1 MNIEK
6 VNDKNVKK
14 KHNRFKF
21 QNFAERISN
30 IKIDVYHNVGSK
42 EHEVPQNDKDTFF
55 RENLERWTE
64 LNCSL
69 HFTLFYREIKRYVQ
83 SFNQLIFHKETV
95 VTIIKKYLTLE
106 FPLALEPCLDLV
118 ATLSKDLLIDFCPY
132 FEEIFIILTG
142 FLATNDTVLI
152 ENTFRSLAHIFK
164 FIGRY
169 LVADLENVFKI
180 FKVLLSSQQKQH
192 IQNFAAESFAFLVRK
207 SKNKEKILRFL
218 FSQVASEPP
227 LANGIGMLVF
237 HTIKGVKE
245 HLHSCAEDVLKYCL
259 EIMNELVQEEVFS
272 VLTKVWS
279 MSLYQ
284 VTKKHSIILYDTVI
298 NQINK
303 SVDTHILHFM
313 LSLLDNCVGFKN
325 GAYIPDQK
333 TIAIIIEK
341 HISSKNQNLITS
353 LLKLCRSLMTIQLCT
368 LTNNDISSIFTSV
381 LSSVSININTKL
393 SFCLEIIKWEKFDEL
408 CLSSI
413 LYFLAQGITTNMSEV
428 LDFSVQLTYRDED
441 MFTRPYS
448 CASFNLFSFPCLS
461 NIAVTDILAKKLD
474 EITWENDLEMIWS
487 IIVCFSACGRNEN
500 SKLIKFCEVT
510 RYWISSNIIQLT
522 CQHLF
527 VISSLVNCILT
538 ISKDDHQKLI
548 SFDWLITL
556 LRSYPSNIHVV
567 DCFEH
572 YSSLS
577 CSFKNFDTCQKE
589 SLYNLIKVNLN
600 SPYRKLRL
608 LTLMILRN
616 LYGEGNTNKE
626 EVSTSLDV
634 FEVCINAE
642 NIEAT
647 FHNYREKLLYFQR
660 MMYSSVSSLPSMHHD
675 VIVRILIGNLFTN
688 LSVLWDQLIV
698 IIASFAENDNEEFW
712 HTWKDIFLASSQN
725 NESPCIQNSMTL
737 NSVFEKYFKLSKS
750 SDVRADYKNFRILL
764 LNAMTKFAPLVERKS
779 RDVVPIFFEFIQ
791 KEYTSSD
798 EVLSQKQDLRK
809 EVAQF
814 KLPNEDTNE
823 FLMNKVDRKTKIKTL
838 CAYLNLFKL
847 FKHPRGLVKEPK
859 IYQLYLD
866 FLISKDN
873 EIQSLTIDCLMTYK
887 FRYLKPYAENFKK
900 LMNDATFRDELL
912 LFSTDK
918 ENEVLKEEHRS
929 DLMPILIRL
938 LYGKLLRKSGLGASG
953 KSKSARRNVIMQ
965 FLSNCSKS
973 EIQTFIDIIMEP
985 FKQYQ
990 EFDIANCVELDISSV
1005 IPLRRQAGFLNMLS
1019 DVVNRLDKLAKPFL
1033 PLLFDNLLSIIW
1045 MSCTCLNVYKD
1056 QIDPSYLGRIK
1067 SLRHGGTTKLLE
1079 IFKRLVDFQYDEYL
1093 EKIFSGVIWPQISLL
1108 SIECTQN
1115 VTPLFRLIMVLSEH
1129 RRYHPLLH
1137 IASKEHQSLL
1147 THTFNI
1153 LKQKSISYIIEKN
1166 IMKIALNLLS
1176 TEDYINNDK
1185 NDEKPLAQE
1194 YVKNFDCNKPFGIQI
1209 VQPFVPIIIK
1219 HVGEKLIEKTK
1230 DLNIKTKQKFSKF
1243 LPEIQLAV
1251 LSKISMLVNDE
1262 SICNSIVEVL
1272 FPILQCV
1279 SSEDTQV
1286 FIITSLKNMVV
1297 NVSCVQQYL
1306 SKFPFLFHSVT
1317 CRKARQMLCDFYHD
1331 LALKSN
1337 EMVNLSQLIQ
1347 DLNSWDKKRLEE
1359 PDFDR
1364 RLDAF
1369 RKIGEEIS
1377 HWSVKEILPVLY
1389 NCLFFIS
1396 TTDDMSIRD
1405 ASNSCIQKIIHQSA
1419 CHKMEMYNSI
1429 ILKVLLP
1436 TIKQGLKSKKE
1447 AVRYEYLGIL
1457 ALLVKTYDKSCF
1469 SEMKLLWS
1477 EDPETCFFENMKHI
1491 QVHRRIRA
1499 VHQISKLCNEG
1510 KLSASTMFSFIL
1522 PLISHNIFE
1531 SLAVTKDHNLL
1542 SESISAIGSIM
1553 KCLPWAKYSM
1563 VLSNYLKLLR
1573 TDKHNQKTVTRVMI
1587 AILNNFHFDMNTE
1600 TNKQAETILNVVSI
1614 KFLPRLQNF
1623 LKKKSKVSD
1632 FHKLSKNQKEDDED
1646 IMKIPV
1652 TVAVVKLLQ
1661 KLPVEILK
1669 VHLPGLLLR
1678 VSQSLRSHARDVRD
1692 IARDTLLNVCLSLG
1706 PSYLFMVFNEMRSV
1720 LLRGYQLHILGYTV
1734 HSLLVGMKDVL
1745 QSGDLDSCVKLV
1757 TAILIEQYFGNV
1769 SEEKE
1774 IAGIT
1779 TKLHE
1784 AKSKKSIECIEIL
1797 AKFISSSCIIEIISP
1812 LQEILIKS
1820 TNHKEIHSIEE
1831 TLRLIAVGLHQNKGI
1846 CVDDLLIFIYGLVSN
1861 TLVLLFSE
1869 DRSEKNEAK
1878 KENIKQDDI
1887 FLVPM
1892 TPCRSGKVPVIS
1904 KHTNEHILVEFGL
1917 QLLQTALKQQKVL
1930 PSSEQH
1936 IKLLDP
1942 FVKILLNSTS
1952 SKYIRIVTLATRCLL
1967 YAIKYKLPSM
1977 DALIPEFAKCLFVI
1991 LKKYAR
1997 NCETKGDNFEL
2008 VSVSFKAMTVLIRD
2022 TTVFKVTNSQLQ
2034 ILLSFVEEDIYNSS
2048 RQSTALILLKAI
2060 LSRKITGNEV
2070 HDVMS
2075 KIKELSVRDHD
2086 ETIRLLCRQLMMQY
2100 LLDYPL
2106 GKKMANFLNFY
2117 VSNLTYAEE
2126 MGRKSVLEMLASIF
2140 NNFPK
2145 PMLLEYNGFFF
2156 IPLVMMLANDES
2168 VTCRKMASAAIKL
2181 LLKKIESKNRDKLF
2195 KIALKWGGQ
2204 EKKMLQ
2210 QIFFQCIGM
2219 FVEVEKETFERR
2231 IESILPKIDDVLK
2244 SAVKNNEDSS
2254 DNDDEDNVNELSED
2268 LIGDQL
2274 IYNTLTCLGKLF
2286 SVPNIFLGNT
2296 KYSASLVHI
2305 WDSVYEL
2312 LLHKHAWIRLAASQM
2327 FTIYFSLYSPEQLI
2341 LLKNEEYLSVE
2352 LNKKIKILCSAFC
2365 TQLKDANLSQSVAEQ
2380 ATKNLIYLTKV
2391 VKLIDPWFN
2400 ENKQN
2405 EIKLESLE
2413 DQKFITFKSL
2423 VKRMCQLASYESSRD
2438 PKNVIK
2444 RISVLRWI
2452 AALCLDGGIDFYL
2465 TDILKPVHR
2474 EISSSLDQG
2483 QELHTLANEVME
2495 LFRSTIQKDL
2505 FASVYSKLQKK
2516 MSENRESRKRK
2527 IIEEAVSDPQK
2538 FAFRKQKFNLAKREQ
2553 RKRKLLQ
2560 RKPELMFKKIR
2571 SKSED

>member
-30 IKIDVYHNVGSK
+30 IKIDVYHNLGSK
-42 EHEVPQNDKDTFF
+42 EHEVPENDKDTFF

-227 LANGIGMLVF
+227 LANGMGMLVF

-245 HLHSCAEDVLKYCL
+245 HLHSCAEDILKYCL

-284 VTKKHSIILYDTVI
+284 VTKKHSIILYETVI

-303 SVDTHILHFM
+303 SVDTHMLHFM
-313 LSLLDNCVGFKN
+313 LGLLDNCVGFKN

-341 HISSKNQNLITS
+341 HSSSKNQNVITS
-353 LLKLCRSLMTIQLCT
+353 LLKLCKSLMTIQFST
-368 LTNNDISSIFTSV
+368 LTNNDISSIFASV
-381 LSSVSININTKL
+381 LSSVSINMNTKL
-393 SFCLEIIKWEKFDEL
+393 SFCLEIINWERFDEL

-413 LYFLAQGITTNMSEV
+413 LYFLAQGIITNMSEV

-448 CASFNLFSFPCLS
+448 CASFNIFSFPCLS

-487 IIVCFSACGRNEN
+487 IIVCFSACGR
-500 SKLIKFCEVT
+500 
-510 RYWISSNIIQLT
+510 
-522 CQHLF
+522 
-527 VISSLVNCILT
+527 
-538 ISKDDHQKLI
+538 
-548 SFDWLITL
+548 
-556 LRSYPSNIHVV
+556 SYPSNIHVV

-572 YSSLS
+572 YSSVN
-577 CSFKNFDTCQKE
+577 CSFKSFDTCQKE
-589 SLYNLIKVNLN
+589 NLYNLIKVNLN

-616 LYGEGNTNKE
+616 LYGERNTNKE

-698 IIASFAENDNEEFW
+698 IIASFAENGNEEFW

-725 NESPCIQNSMTL
+725 NESASIQNSITL

-750 SDVRADYKNFRILL
+750 SDVRVDYKNFRILL

-779 RDVVPIFFEFIQ
+779 RDVIPIFFEFIQ

-798 EVLSQKQDLRK
+798 EILSQKQDLCLK
-809 EVAQF
+809 EVAQV
-814 KLPNEDTNE
+814 KLSNEDT
-823 FLMNKVDRKTKIKTL
+823 NKVDRKTKIKTL

-965 FLSNCSKS
+965 FLSNCSKTS
-973 EIQTFIDIIMEP
+973 KDIIYE
-985 FKQYQ
+985 
-990 EFDIANCVELDISSV
+990 VED
-1005 IPLRRQAGFLNMLS
+1005 
-1019 DVVNRLDKLAKPFL
+1019 
-1033 PLLFDNLLSIIW
+1033 
-1045 MSCTCLNVYKD
+1045 VYKTEPCFSKQRKFFTELGD
-1056 QIDPSYLGRIK
+1056 NMKQERTQELLNYINNFITNECPEFHVNQLLGYLLYRVNTQSNKSVARVGNAIFTYHVETTHIFSIDESITLMHSLTLSKEQMRKLRFLFASKGKYFPTINELLEGRKKLRPTISNILTGRGISVQYEELIDPSYLGRIK

-1176 TEDYINNDK
+1176 IEDFINNDK

-1194 YVKNFDCNKPFGIQI
+1194 YVKN
-1209 VQPFVPIIIK
+1209 
-1219 HVGEKLIEKTK
+1219 
-1230 DLNIKTKQKFSKF
+1230 KF

-1251 LSKISMLVNDE
+1251 LSKISTLVNDE

-1337 EMVNLSQLIQ
+1337 EMVNLSQIIQ

-1369 RKIGEEIS
+1369 RKIGEEIP
-1377 HWSVKEILPVLY
+1377 HWSVKEILPILY

-1419 CHKMEMYNSI
+1419 CHKIDMYNSI

-1436 TIKQGLKSKKE
+1436 AIKQGLKSKKE

-1499 VHQISKLCNEG
+1499 VHQVSKLCNEG
-1510 KLSASTMFSFIL
+1510 KLSALTMFSFIL

-1553 KCLPWAKYSM
+1553 KCLPWAKYSL

-1623 LKKKSKVSD
+1623 LKKKSKISD
-1632 FHKLSKNQKEDDED
+1632 FHKLSKNQKEDEED

-1652 TVAVVKLLQ
+1652 TIAVVKLLQ

-1692 IARDTLLNVCLSLG
+1692 IARDTLLNVCISLG

-1745 QSGDLDSCVKLV
+1745 QPGDLDSCVKLV
-1757 TAILIEQYFGNV
+1757 TEILIEQYFGNV

-1812 LQEILIKS
+1812 LQEILTKS

-1861 TLVLLFSE
+1861 TLVLLFSN
-1869 DRSEKNEAK
+1869 DRSEKTEAK

-1892 TPCRSGKVPVIS
+1892 TPCRSGKVPVIN

-1942 FVKILLNSTS
+1942 FVKILLNSIS

-1997 NCETKGDNFEL
+1997 NCDTKGDNFEL

-2168 VTCRKMASAAIKL
+2168 VTCRKMAYAAIKL

-2210 QIFFQCIGM
+2210 QVFIQCIGM
-2219 FVEVEKETFERR
+2219 FVEVEKDTFERR
-2231 IESILPKIDDVLK
+2231 IESILPKINDVLK
-2244 SAVKNNEDSS
+2244 SAVENNEDSS
-2254 DNDDEDNVNELSED
+2254 DNDDEDNVNELSGD

-2286 SVPNIFLGNT
+2286 SVPNLLLGNT

-2305 WDSVYEL
+2305 WDSVYDL

-2352 LNKKIKILCSAFC
+2352 SNKKIKMLCSAFC
-2365 TQLKDANLSQSVAEQ
+2365 TQLKDTNLSQSVAEQ

-2400 ENKQN
+2400 ENKQS

-2413 DQKFITFKSL
+2413 DKKFITFKSL

-2438 PKNVIK
+2438 PKSAIK

-2452 AALCLDGGIDFYL
+2452 AALCLDGGIDLYL
-2465 TDILKPVHR
+2465 TDILRPVHR

-2527 IIEEAVSDPQK
+2527 IIEEAVSNPQK